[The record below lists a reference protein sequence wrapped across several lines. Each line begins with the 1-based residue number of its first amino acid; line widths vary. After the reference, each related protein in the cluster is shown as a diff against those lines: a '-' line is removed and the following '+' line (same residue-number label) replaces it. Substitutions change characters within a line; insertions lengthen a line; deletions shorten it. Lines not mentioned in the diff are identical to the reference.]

1 MRISYAVATYLTRCV
16 CSLLPSEEYLAN
28 QDVSGTRKRAVAFD
42 DLDEDEEGSTD
53 LGSDHTG
60 TRDDGDDDTGDD
72 DDGDDD
78 EDKTAIMSTTTPK
91 ARAWAAKEQPPLR

>member
-1 MRISYAVATYLTRCV
+1 MPPVATYLTHCV

-28 QDVSGTRKRAVAFD
+28 QDVSGTRKRAVVFD

-53 LGSDHTG
+53 HGSDHTG
-60 TRDDGDDDTGDD
+60 DNGDDETG

-78 EDKTAIMSTTTPK
+78 EDETAIMSTTTPK
-91 ARAWAAKEQPPLR
+91 ARAWAAKTQPPLR